1 MLFIDEQVIKEF
13 VRLIIKIKIIH
24 YFIYNSYASK
34 QNSTIRRKNISE
46 KPTYQLLLTFLKLG
60 LEYIEFSPG
69 R

>member
-1 MLFIDEQVIKEF
+1 MLFIDEQVITEF

-46 KPTYQLLLTFLKLG
+46 KPTY
-60 LEYIEFSPG
+60 
-69 R
+69 